1 MSRFMTTLR
10 LQSIPPV
17 FIFCF
22 ICPSRPHYP
31 RFLSYS
37 TTLVLSSVAYV
48 CLCLCHI
55 CIWHTNSLQ
64 RCVRSSQKGRF
75 KHHLFV
81 SVSHCLTRT
90 QWLCFISG
98 VAGEADIKIDKMEF
112 NGRRRKLLAWG
123 INLHAGLYSGF
134 SSFSH
139 PVQNTI
145 LFHQHFCL
153 LLLHTKSLIVMPL
166 LCTLVS

>member
-1 MSRFMTTLR
+1 MERMVSRRRCEPSGTDGVRKPGGGGMSAGLNKYLEFVLLCVYVEVYDHTLR

-17 FIFCF
+17 FIFCL

-48 CLCLCHI
+48 CLYLCHI

-64 RCVRSSQKGRF
+64 KCVRSSQKCRS

-81 SVSHCLTRT
+81 SVSHCLTHAHT

-98 VAGEADIKIDKMEF
+98 VAGEADMKIDKMEF
-112 NGRRRKLLAWG
+112 NGRRRKLLA
-123 INLHAGLYSGF
+123 
-134 SSFSH
+134 
-139 PVQNTI
+139 
-145 LFHQHFCL
+145 
-153 LLLHTKSLIVMPL
+153 
-166 LCTLVS
+166 